1 MEISLM
7 HSQVRSYFSSQEPKQ
22 LLEQCFMY
30 TLIQIS
36 LMVLYTAL
44 IKRPKKISFYVQQ
57 SCKFKWAEY
66 ATAMMSVMKFVNGAM
81 CFPGQRWW
89 NHLQTQNVFHIS
101 LIKLSG
107 LTWEFKYLGCSNFNF
122 KKENNRCVKCAFS
135 LLVRWLNI
143 SKHSILWIL
152 SLFKKEKIVHVDVSL
167 DTSSK
172 CFWTWHTILNSVLSS
187 PEYAELE
194 KWNCYDWASWSNQD
208 FFFPITLL

>member
-1 MEISLM
+1 M
-7 HSQVRSYFSSQEPKQ
+7 HSKVCSYFSSQEPK
-22 LLEQCFMY
+22 LTLEQRFIY

-44 IKRPKKISFYVQQ
+44 IKRPKKISFYIQQ

-66 ATAMMSVMKFVNGAM
+66 AIAIMSVMKFENGAT
-81 CFPGQRWW
+81 CFPGLMWC
-89 NHLQTQNVFHIS
+89 NHLQTQGVFHIP
-101 LIKLSG
+101 LIKLGG

-122 KKENNRCVKCAFS
+122 KKENNWCVKCAFT

-152 SLFKKEKIVHVDVSL
+152 SLFMKVEIVHVDVSL

-172 CFWTWHTILNSVLSS
+172 CFWTWHTILNRVLSS
-187 PEYAELE
+187 PEYAEFE
-194 KWNCYDWASWSNQD
+194 KWNC
-208 FFFPITLL
+208 